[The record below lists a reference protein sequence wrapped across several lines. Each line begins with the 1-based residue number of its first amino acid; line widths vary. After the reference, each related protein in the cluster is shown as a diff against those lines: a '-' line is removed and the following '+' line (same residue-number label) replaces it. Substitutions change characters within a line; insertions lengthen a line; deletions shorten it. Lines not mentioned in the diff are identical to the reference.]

1 MATILIA
8 EDDTDMQ
15 KILKLYLQKDGY
27 VVSVV
32 SNGKEAI
39 AFLSEHVVD
48 LVLLDWMMPIQDGI
62 QTCRDIR
69 QLHIP
74 TKILMLTAKG
84 ENEDEVQG
92 LSCGADDYLRKP
104 FDIQVLLLRIRK
116 LCQTEDIL
124 LYQDILLNSQT
135 MEVTKKGER
144 ISLTKTEYELLKF
157 FLANQRR
164 ILSRD
169 MLLDHIWGM
178 DYEGDIRAV
187 DTAIRRL
194 RKKIGENMIQTKI
207 GLGYILGES
216 T

>member
-1 MATILIA
+1 MHILIA

-124 LYQDILLNSQT
+124 SYQDILLNPQT

-157 FLANQRR
+157 FLVNQRR

-207 GLGYILGES
+207 CLCYILGES

>member
-1 MATILIA
+1 MHILIA

-15 KILKLYLQKDGY
+15 KILKLYLQKGGY

-74 TKILMLTAKG
+74 TKILMLTDKG

-92 LSCGADDYLRKP
+92 LTCGADDYLRKP

-124 LYQDILLNSQT
+124 SYQDILLKPQT

>member
-1 MATILIA
+1 MHILIA

-92 LSCGADDYLRKP
+92 LSCGADDYQRKP

-157 FLANQRR
+157 FLVNQRR

-187 DTAIRRL
+187 DTAIRRF

>member
-1 MATILIA
+1 MHILIA

-157 FLANQRR
+157 FLVNQRR

>member
-1 MATILIA
+1 MIA

-92 LSCGADDYLRKP
+92 LTCGADDYLRKP

-124 LYQDILLNSQT
+124 SYQDILLNSQT
-135 MEVTKKGER
+135 MEVTKKGGR

-157 FLANQRR
+157 FLVNQRR

-216 T
+216 V

>member
-1 MATILIA
+1 MHILIA

-187 DTAIRRL
+187 DTAIQRL

>member
-1 MATILIA
+1 MHILIA

>member
-1 MATILIA
+1 MHILIA

-69 QLHIP
+69 QLHIH

>member
-1 MATILIA
+1 MHILIA

-62 QTCRDIR
+62 QTCRNIR

-92 LSCGADDYLRKP
+92 LTCGADDYLRKP

-124 LYQDILLNSQT
+124 SYQDILLNPQT

-157 FLANQRR
+157 FLVNQRR

>member
-1 MATILIA
+1 MHILIA

-92 LSCGADDYLRKP
+92 LTCGADDYLRKP
-104 FDIQVLLLRIRK
+104 FDIQILLLRIRK
-116 LCQTEDIL
+116 LCQTEDVL
-124 LYQDILLNSQT
+124 SYQDILLNPQT

-157 FLANQRR
+157 FLVNQRR

-194 RKKIGENMIQTKI
+194 RKKIGENVIQTKI

>member
-1 MATILIA
+1 MHILIA

-92 LSCGADDYLRKP
+92 LTCGADDYLRKP

-124 LYQDILLNSQT
+124 LYQDIILNPQT

-157 FLANQRR
+157 FLVNQRR

>member
-1 MATILIA
+1 MHILIA

-92 LSCGADDYLRKP
+92 LTCGADDYLRKP

-124 LYQDILLNSQT
+124 SYQDILLKPQT

>member
-1 MATILIA
+1 MHILIA

-169 MLLDHIWGM
+169 MLLDHIRGM

>member
-1 MATILIA
+1 MHILIA

-48 LVLLDWMMPIQDGI
+48 LVHLDWMMPIQDGI

-135 MEVTKKGER
+135 MEVTKKVER
-144 ISLTKTEYELLKF
+144 ISLSKTEYELLKF

>member
-1 MATILIA
+1 MHIFIA

-92 LSCGADDYLRKP
+92 LSCENHLIYKYCCCV
-104 FDIQVLLLRIRK
+104 FENYVKQKIFYYI
-116 LCQTEDIL
+116 
-124 LYQDILLNSQT
+124 
-135 MEVTKKGER
+135 R
-144 ISLTKTEYELLKF
+144 ISF
-157 FLANQRR
+157 
-164 ILSRD
+164 
-169 MLLDHIWGM
+169 
-178 DYEGDIRAV
+178 
-187 DTAIRRL
+187 
-194 RKKIGENMIQTKI
+194 
-207 GLGYILGES
+207 
-216 T
+216 

>member
-1 MATILIA
+1 MHILIA

-92 LSCGADDYLRKP
+92 LTCGADDYLRKP

-124 LYQDILLNSQT
+124 SYQDILLNSQT

-157 FLANQRR
+157 FLVNQRR

-216 T
+216 V

>member
-1 MATILIA
+1 MHILIA

-92 LSCGADDYLRKP
+92 LTCGADDYLRKP

-124 LYQDILLNSQT
+124 SYQDILLNPQT

>member
-1 MATILIA
+1 MHILIA

-124 LYQDILLNSQT
+124 FYQDILLNSQT

>member
-1 MATILIA
+1 MHILIA

-92 LSCGADDYLRKP
+92 LICGADDYLRKP
-104 FDIQVLLLRIRK
+104 FDIQILLLRIRK
-116 LCQTEDIL
+116 LCQTENL
-124 LYQDILLNSQT
+124 LSYQDILLNPQT

-157 FLANQRR
+157 FLVNQRR

-194 RKKIGENMIQTKI
+194 RKKIGENVIQTKI

>member
-1 MATILIA
+1 MHILIA

-48 LVLLDWMMPIQDGI
+48 LVHLDWMMPIQDGI

>member
-1 MATILIA
+1 MHILIA

-92 LSCGADDYLRKP
+92 LTCGADDYLRKP

-124 LYQDILLNSQT
+124 SYQDILLNPQT

-157 FLANQRR
+157 FLVNQRR

-194 RKKIGENMIQTKI
+194 RKKIGENVIQTKI

>member
-1 MATILIA
+1 MHILIA

-74 TKILMLTAKG
+74 TNILMLTAKG
-84 ENEDEVQG
+84 ENEDEGQG
-92 LSCGADDYLRKP
+92 LHCGADHYLRKP

-124 LYQDILLNSQT
+124 SYQDILLNPQT

-157 FLANQRR
+157 FLVNQRR

>member
-1 MATILIA
+1 MHILIA

-92 LSCGADDYLRKP
+92 LTCGADDYLRKP

>member
-1 MATILIA
+1 MHILIA

-135 MEVTKKGER
+135 MEVTKKVER

-169 MLLDHIWGM
+169 MLLDHIWGL
-178 DYEGDIRAV
+178 DYEGDIGACE
-187 DTAIRRL
+187 
-194 RKKIGENMIQTKI
+194 RK
-207 GLGYILGES
+207 
-216 T
+216 